1 MAWQHTIYAYPMLF
15 AMALSLIFA
24 WYALSIR
31 HRHSRRPTLLIF
43 AAMNVAIAIWTGF
56 SALKLLSTDP
66 TIQFHTYRLLYLG
79 SSSVGPLLL
88 LFVLAYTDR
97 IQWVR
102 RDVLA
107 GLFVVPVVFWV
118 LLFTNPH
125 DVVIVDT
132 RIVEVDGLLVMRATT
147 GPAHVALSFTY
158 ASLMAVLTLAVIVS
172 EAIRRGRA
180 YLPQGGLLA
189 VAIVTPITVSLL
201 TSANVPPFTV
211 DSVNYVPAST
221 VISSVAIG
229 IAMSR
234 YRLLDLQLIADRTV
248 IAQSPDAVLV
258 LDASRRVVHANRT
271 ARAILG
277 EQEVP
282 LLDRPVDSLVPGLEL
297 SAFERAETTLKTT
310 ADGEETSILDVRAQ
324 PLERRGTHVGWV
336 LVCRDVTELH
346 RRQQELEAFTGVVSH
361 DLRQPLR
368 TTEQYLEL
376 VDERVGSRLDAE
388 DRELI
393 AVARTN
399 ANRMQVMIDDLLQY
413 SKIRASEATFEPVD
427 CNAAVDA
434 VLDGMRFDLEDRNA
448 TVSVGDLPTV
458 TGIDHLIRR
467 LFQNLLENAL
477 KYGDVQQPEIEIS
490 ATRTGEEWQFRVSDN
505 GVGIDPV
512 DQHRV
517 FDLFTRGER
526 ANDRV
531 SALAESSES
540 PTSSHGISD
549 SQNAEESGSG
559 MGLAI
564 CKRIVETHGGAINLE
579 SSPGSG
585 TTVSFTLPAV
595 STPVNRENTSEPGVR
610 RE

>member
-31 HRHSRRPTLLIF
+31 HRHSQRPTLLIF

-56 SALKLLSTDP
+56 SAVKLLSTDP

-97 IQWVR
+97 VQWVR

-132 RIVEVDGLLVMRATT
+132 RILEVDGLLVMRATT

-172 EAIRRGRA
+172 EAVRRGRA

-189 VAIVTPITVSLL
+189 LAIVTPITVSLL

-221 VISSVAIG
+221 AISSVAIG
-229 IAMSR
+229 VAMHR
-234 YRLLDLQLIADRTV
+234 YRLLDLQPIADRTV
-248 IAQSPDAVLV
+248 IEQSPDAVLV
-258 LDASRRVVHANRT
+258 LDALRRVVHANGT
-271 ARAILG
+271 ATEALG
-277 EQEVP
+277 NDGTS
-282 LLDRPVDSLVPGLEL
+282 LLERSLGSLLPGLEL
-297 SAFERAETTLKTT
+297 STSESVETTFETTT
-310 ADGEETSILDVRAQ
+310 AAEGSVVYDARAQ

-336 LVCRDVTELH
+336 LVCRDVTEIH
-346 RRQQELEAFTGVVSH
+346 RRQQELEAFTGVISH

-368 TTEQYLEL
+368 TTEQYLGLIEQ
-376 VDERVGSRLDAE
+376 RVGPSLDVE
-388 DRELI
+388 DRELLS
-393 AVARTN
+393 VALRNTD
-399 ANRMQVMIDDLLQY
+399 RLQVMIDDLLQY
-413 SKIRASEATFEPVD
+413 SKIGASDVTLEPVD
-427 CNAAVDA
+427 CTTAVNS
-434 VLDGMRFDLEDRNA
+434 VLDGLRFELEDRNA
-448 TVSVGDLPTV
+448 TVTVGDLPTV
-458 TGIDHLIRR
+458 SGVDHLLRR
-467 LFQNLLENAL
+467 LFQNLLDNAL
-477 KYGDVQQPEIEIS
+477 KYGHPQHPEIEIS
-490 ATRTGEEWQFRVSDN
+490 AAPQGDEWLFRVRDN
-505 GVGIDPV
+505 GPGIDPA
-512 DQHRV
+512 DQQRV
-517 FDLFTRGER
+517 FDLFTRGLEPR
-526 ANDRV
+526 DTAND
-531 SALAESSES
+531 SLDSSES
-540 PTSSHGISD
+540 NDTNRGKSD
-549 SQNAEESGSG
+549 RGATGSG

-564 CKRIVETHGGAINLE
+564 CKRIVETHDGTIALE

-585 TTVSFTLPAV
+585 TTVAFTLPAASGAETSA
-595 STPVNRENTSEPGVR
+595 STSRYE
-610 RE
+610 